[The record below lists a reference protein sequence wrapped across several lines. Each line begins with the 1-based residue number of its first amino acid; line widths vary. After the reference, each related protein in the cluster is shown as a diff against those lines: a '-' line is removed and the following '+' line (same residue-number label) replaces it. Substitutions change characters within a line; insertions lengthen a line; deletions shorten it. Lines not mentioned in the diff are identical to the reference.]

1 MMRKRIQEAQKKL
14 TFIPPKLNRAV
25 LAFGRLIAPLYLRLA
40 LGLRMRK
47 VEGIERL
54 IDAYR
59 EFQEGKSKLILVFRH
74 SHVHDAQVM
83 FHLVNSILPKAAR
96 RSGKKLRRRPHIH
109 FLYGRG
115 VPLWAGRYLAWIFS
129 RIGAIPVSHRQL
141 DRVSIDMI
149 RDFILSSEYPVAL
162 APEGQVTY
170 HNRYVYEIEPGFAQ
184 IALWAAQDLVRA
196 RESRKTREN
205 RTPDSAA
212 TETTQGAG
220 PAADRVVI
228 LPISQYYGYGD
239 DSLRIFDEIIARI
252 EGESEHSLLGELG
265 EREQNPKESAPEKG
279 NMRVGEIPSTE
290 VLPEGAAQAGPES
303 GAGPESEPGLDPAA
317 EPGLEAR
324 RRRLK
329 AAGRYVLDLLEEFY
343 RRFYRIDL
351 GKTSEAD
358 GGEEEHEASGTG
370 FTRSRVERI
379 TDAVLRMQEE
389 RLGITAPYHGFTP
402 RIFTVRQAGW
412 RHVFRLD
419 PQHREKRSELEKST
433 DDYVAAEAD
442 LFSRHLEVVDALSY
456 LRPEYGTEYGDA
468 NMLVETTLNL
478 YDVTLRLRGGDISD
492 RPDIRPTYVSVTVG
506 EPVPLSAAGGPAA
519 ASTSSAASSPS
530 SAGSEPA
537 GAAQSMRSR
546 RNELTRRVLE
556 QFTEHARRKP

>member
-1 MMRKRIQEAQKKL
+1 MRKRIQEAQKKL
-14 TFIPPKLNRAV
+14 SFIPPKLNRGV
-25 LAFGRLIAPLYLRLA
+25 LAFGRLIAPLYLRFA
-40 LGLRMRK
+40 LGLKMRK

-59 EFQEGKSKLILVFRH
+59 EFLEGKSKLILVFRH

-96 RSGKKLRRRPHIH
+96 RSGKKLRRRPHVH

-129 RIGAIPVSHRQL
+129 RIGAIPVSHRRL
-141 DRVSIDMI
+141 DRISIDMI
-149 RDFILSSEYPVAL
+149 RDFIISSEFPLAL

-184 IALWAAQDLVRA
+184 IALWAAQELERA
-196 RESRKTREN
+196 QASRDQQKTR
-205 RTPDSAA
+205 AA
-212 TETTQGAG
+212 NSIASERKRGTG
-220 PAADRVVI
+220 PGADRVVI

-239 DSLRIFDEIIARI
+239 DPLQIFDDIVTRI
-252 EGESEHSLLGELG
+252 ERESAYSLLGER
-265 EREQNPKESAPEKG
+265 EREQKEGGAESENG
-279 NMRVGEIPSTE
+279 NMRVGELASTQ
-290 VLPEGAAQAGPES
+290 VSPEGSARADYEF
-303 GAGPESEPGLDPAA
+303 
-317 EPGLEAR
+317 EAR
-324 RRRLK
+324 RRRLEV
-329 AAGRYVLDLLEEFY
+329 AGRYVLDLLEEFY
-343 RRFYRIDL
+343 RRFYHIDFE
-351 GKTSEAD
+351 GASE
-358 GGEEEHEASGTG
+358 GEEEEGGNEEDGEAPGTG
-370 FTRSRVERI
+370 FTRGRVEHI
-379 TDAVLRMQEE
+379 TDALLRMQEE
-389 RLGITAPYHGFTP
+389 RLGISAPYRGFTP

-419 PQHREKRSELEKST
+419 PKHRERRSELEKST
-433 DDYVAAEAD
+433 DDYVAAETD

-468 NMLVETTLNL
+468 NMLVETALNL

-506 EPVPLSAAGGPAA
+506 DPVPLSTAEDP
-519 ASTSSAASSPS
+519 AASSPS
-530 SAGSEPA
+530 SAGTEPA

-546 RNELTRRVLE
+546 RSELSRRVLE
-556 QFTEHARRKP
+556 QFSEHARRGLHTAGRPLNGD